1 MPGASAMA
9 DGHAAVPV
17 ATRLRLVC
25 GVCLSTFLLCIA
37 RLLVVGVRPAWWAA
51 AIGKRVA
58 PGAVLAQ
65 PLPIADQDAG
75 AATERPGPEWRQ
87 VALTARLVERA
98 ATKLPGITKCLPR
111 AIVVQ
116 WLLRSKG
123 IDSILVIAVHANDRS
138 KEHGFHAWVEHRGDI
153 VIGECDRT
161 EYRPIMAYA
170 QGVGATRA

>member
-1 MPGASAMA
+1 MA
-9 DGHAAVPV
+9 DAQAGVPL

-25 GVCLSTFLLCIA
+25 GVCLSTILLCVA
-37 RLLVVGVRPAWWAA
+37 RLLVAGVRPAWWAA

-58 PGAVLAQ
+58 PGAALLQHLPVTNADAAGDRPRAAWSQLA
-65 PLPIADQDAG
+65 G
-75 AATERPGPEWRQ
+75 
-87 VALTARLVERA
+87 TARLVERA
-98 ATKLPGITKCLPR
+98 ATKLPGVTKCLPR

-138 KEHGFHAWVEHRGDI
+138 KEHGFHAWVEHRGNV
-153 VIGECDRT
+153 VIGDCDRT